1 MRSKKIL
8 RLGAAL
14 AALALAATACG
25 DSDDGGDEGASGG
38 GTLTVCSEIP
48 YPPFEFEADDGSFTG
63 FDIEMIQAIGEEL
76 GREVEIVNTGFE
88 GIQSGASLE
97 AGTCDVAVSAMTIT
111 EDREENLDFSE
122 PYFDADQSLLVKA
135 DAGISTLA
143 DLSGMSIGV
152 QSETTGAAYAEE
164 NKPDDATITE
174 FSSGADAI
182 SALQAGQVDAVL
194 QDLGP
199 NGDAVSNDDT
209 LAIAETYE
217 TDESYGM
224 AVAEEGS
231 EDLLED
237 LNEALQTLR
246 DNGTYD
252 EIFQKYFP
260 GA

>member
-1 MRSKKIL
+1 MRSTKIL

-14 AALALAATACG
+14 GALALAATACG
-25 DSDDGGDEGASGG
+25 GDDGDEGAGG

-48 YPPFEFEADDGSFTG
+48 YPPFEFEAEDGSFTG
-63 FDIEMIQAIGEEL
+63 FDIELIEAIGAEL

-88 GIQSGASLE
+88 GIQSGASLA

-111 EDREENLDFSE
+111 EAREENLDFTD

-143 DLSGMSIGV
+143 DLAGKTIGV

-164 NKPDDATITE
+164 NAPDDASITE
-174 FSSGADAI
+174 FASGADAI

-209 LAIAETYE
+209 LAIAETYQ
-217 TDESYGM
+217 TDETYGM

-231 EDLLED
+231 EELLEQI
-237 LNEALQTLR
+237 NEALQTLR
-246 DNGTYD
+246 DDGTYD